1 MRIPLRL
8 LHRFERAAAF
18 DIPTKQGSDTGRV
31 VGGLFPLL
39 EDEVRR
45 AQSLVW
51 GVRIVAGKAECA
63 DENAAAVAE
72 IRAIGDGVPAPNFGF
87 RARGICMRRLR
98 VSTWSPDRLWSKL
111 WSVYSPR
118 ILGRL
123 AYWYKTS
130 SRQLVSHGHTEQFPC
145 RP

>member
-1 MRIPLRL
+1 MLIRSNPSPASYQNLSSSQQHRSAYTKRRLPAKGLLRIPLRL

-51 GVRIVAGKAECA
+51 GVRIVAGKAEFA
-63 DENAAAVAE
+63 DENAAVVAE

-98 VSTWSPDRLWSKL
+98 VSTWSPD
-111 WSVYSPR
+111 
-118 ILGRL
+118 
-123 AYWYKTS
+123 
-130 SRQLVSHGHTEQFPC
+130 
-145 RP
+145 